1 MRFTK
6 MHGAGN
12 DYVYVDCV
20 SQPPPPDPAGLAR
33 RISDRHTGVGAD
45 GLILIH
51 RSQIAD
57 ARMQMF
63 NADGSP
69 GEMCGNGIRCVAKYL
84 FDRGHV
90 LRPRMTIETGRGPL
104 ELELTLKH
112 AVVDRVRVNMGRPV
126 YAADAIPTLLPG
138 EPPLDVPM
146 SVGARTLA
154 VCCVSFGNPHC
165 VVFTEELTDELVRVL
180 GPQIESHPLFPQ
192 RVNVG
197 FARVDTPGDVQLR
210 VWERGAGE
218 TQACGTAASAA
229 LVTGVLTGRLHRR
242 VVVQLPGGALALEW
256 DASDD
261 VYLTG
266 PAVEVF
272 TGNWPA
278 DGRL

>member
-1 MRFTK
+1 

-12 DYVYVDCV
+12 DYVYVDCWT
-20 SQPPPPDPAGLAR
+20 QPPPPDPAALAR

-90 LRPRMTIETGRGPL
+90 VRPTMTVETGRGPL
-104 ELELTLKH
+104 ELQLTLNQG
-112 AVVDRVRVNMGRPV
+112 VVDRVRVNMGRPV
-126 YAADAIPTLLPG
+126 YAAAAIPTRLPG
-138 EPPLDVPM
+138 DPPLEV
-146 SVGARTLA
+146 SLTVGDCVLA

-165 VVFTEELTDELVRVL
+165 VVFTEDLTDELVLVL
-180 GPQIESHPLFPQ
+180 GPQIEVHPLFPQ

-197 FARVDTPGDVQLR
+197 FARVDTARDVRLR

-229 LVTGVLTGRLHRR
+229 LVTGVLTGRLDRR
-242 VVVQLPGGALALEW
+242 LTVHVPGGALALEW

-266 PAVEVF
+266 PAVDVF
-272 TGNWPA
+272 SGHWPA
-278 DGRL
+278 DGSP